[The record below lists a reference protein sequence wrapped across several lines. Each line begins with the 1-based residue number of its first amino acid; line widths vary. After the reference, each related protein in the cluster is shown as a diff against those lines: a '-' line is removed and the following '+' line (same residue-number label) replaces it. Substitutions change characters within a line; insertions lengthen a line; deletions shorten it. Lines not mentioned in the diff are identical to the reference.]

1 MTRYWNVELGAN
13 VEDHTF
19 TLTCRL
25 PYTRMPRVGE
35 GDFLCLTTWGAPTE
49 VARVARCRIRQHETE
64 VLLDRRMPME
74 EDWKTLWSNRQK
86 GVLFSHDPIVAA
98 DPNLHSDPV
107 FADDIPRKLEAAVA
121 APFSGQNDEKVR
133 RYIRDMMVAAFEDE
147 MMGPAEGPVE
157 CVFDTNVT
165 ERYLVGGLPPKQA
178 HLHADIE
185 EKFSPAMNDA
195 EASASGTEEDD
206 SKPSPKLTLLPSSIG
221 LSFMVDESVH
231 TLKVTAEWGRYVKG
245 TWEESFDDIPGPS
258 RASLPGKAEDPS
270 ISSGTNRAVTRKINV
285 YDRCPHEGEQIIRL
299 VSGKQRYSLDPQ
311 DPEVELEIVVR
322 EHNGIRLVTAF
333 LVNRTHYAGKA
344 KKPPVDTW
352 IFQPHL
358 QIEDPDGQSV
368 FIGRDQ
374 ADKLR
379 DDKDEEL
386 KTLDMLYR
394 RRVEFATGHA
404 TSVHAVADE
413 KDPTRAVRVETRL
426 IPKYEVAAT
435 ETPGLNPSDR
445 PAMQR
450 LVRGNALDMVHLAE
464 LSVPGKRDEL
474 IRTLK
479 VLADDYSAWI
489 DELHNIIV
497 NEPEIKPTASPE
509 IEKCRMACARLNEG
523 IETLAS
529 DDRALKAFG
538 FANLAMA
545 RQRVRSIFMQKHPS
559 GPDAKTD
566 TDSEIDELMKDARNH
581 SWRPFQ
587 LAFFLLLIPS
597 LADPTHEQRSEECGT
612 ADLLWF
618 PTGGGKTEAYLGA
631 AAFAMAVRR
640 LQPSMSNY
648 DSSRGLTVI
657 MRYTLRLLT
666 MQQFQRA
673 STLICAMETM
683 REDDPDTWGSAPFTI
698 GIWVGG
704 NVTPNSTELA
714 VEQVNAARNP
724 AKGTS
729 PDDPAF
735 QVARCPWC
743 GTPLTIG
750 RNVSISVD
758 ELKTHLFC
766 PNIECEFSEV
776 NHTEGL
782 PLLVVDEEI
791 YRRPPSML
799 IATVDKFAQMPLNGA
814 VRTLFGFASKECPRH
829 GLVLPDCDC
838 KTSHTAT
845 KTLPAVTVR
854 NINPIRPPDLI
865 IQDEFHL
872 ISGPLGT
879 MVGLYETAI
888 DDLCSWN
895 YVNNDG
901 EMLRIHPKIV
911 ASTAT
916 VRRAGRQMLDV
927 FYRNMQIFPPSGIN
941 IEDNFFA
948 VQRPIEEKP
957 GRLYLGICSPGSSKP
972 PVLIRT
978 YVTLLTSAED
988 AYQRFGSLADP
999 YMTLVGYFSALR
1011 ELGGMRRLA
1020 DDDVRTR
1027 VMRVEVQPNKSNLTV
1042 RPGLKNRPLLTA
1054 VSELTSRMKNS
1065 EIPKCL
1071 EQIGHPHTKVPGTAS
1086 SPDIVLAT
1094 NMLSVGV
1101 DVPRLGLMAV
1111 NGQPKN
1117 TAEYIQATSRV
1128 GRSSPGLVCTAFGWS
1143 RARDLSHYET
1153 FEHYHATFYKH
1164 VEAQSVTPFSSRAL
1178 DRGLPAVI
1186 VSDLRMKHEE
1196 LASDDAAINFDRT
1209 KYGVNSSTF
1218 ASRAWK
1224 VTDDQNIANEVE
1236 KRTDACWVDWDGR
1249 AHQPEADLSYTGK
1262 QGRPSSLMSTSL
1274 TPKDR
1279 HAWKVPN
1286 SMREVEPSVNL
1297 VLDLDAAKVPNGSFA
1312 AKPVQ
1317 PNPTPSNSTGNT
1329 IPQSKEG
1336 DPT

>member
-1 MTRYWNVELGAN
+1 MTRYWNVKLGSN

-25 PYTRMPRVGE
+25 SYEKMPRIDE
-35 GDFLCLTTWGAPTE
+35 GDLLCLTAEEAPTE
-49 VARVARCRIRQHETE
+49 IARVARCRIRLHETE
-64 VLLDRRMPME
+64 ILLDRRMTMQKY
-74 EDWKTLWSNRQK
+74 WMTLWLNHHK
-86 GVLFSHDPIVAA
+86 GVSVTEEVIVEA
-98 DPNLHSDPV
+98 DPYLHSDSV
-107 FADDIPRKLEAAVA
+107 FCQKIPCVLEDVRNT
-121 APFSGQNDEKVR
+121 PFEGQSKEKVQ

-147 MMGPAEGPVE
+147 MAGPAQGPRESVY
-157 CVFDTNVT
+157 DTNVT
-165 ERYLVGGLPPKQA
+165 ERYLVGCLPPKQA
-178 HLHADIE
+178 RVHADNE
-185 EKFSPAMNDA
+185 EILAPPADDA
-195 EASASGTEEDD
+195 DATRSSVDDEEL
-206 SKPSPKLTLLPSSIG
+206 KPSPKQSLLPSSIG
-221 LSFMVDESVH
+221 LSFMVKENVDR
-231 TLKVTAEWGRYVKG
+231 LKVAAEWGRYTKS
-245 TWEESFDDIPGPS
+245 TIEKSIIEESHQTSSPS
-258 RASLPGKAEDPS
+258 LLSEEESKAATP
-270 ISSGTNRAVTRKINV
+270 RKISV
-285 YDRCPHEGEQIIRL
+285 YKRDPHEGGQTILLIP
-299 VSGKQRYSLDPQ
+299 GKCRYILDPL
-311 DPEVELEIVVR
+311 DSEVTVEVVVR
-322 EHNGIRLVTAF
+322 EHNDTRLVTIF
-333 LVNRTHYAGKA
+333 LVNGTVYNGKA
-344 KKPPVDTW
+344 KKAPVDTW
-352 IFQPHL
+352 IFQPRL
-358 QIEDPDGQSV
+358 QIEAPEGKGV

-374 ADKLR
+374 AEKLH

-394 RRVEFATGHA
+394 RRIEFATGHA
-404 TSVHAVADE
+404 VSVHAVPDE
-413 KDPTRAVRVETRL
+413 QDPTCAVRVETRL

-445 PAMQR
+445 PAMQQ
-450 LVRGNALDMVHLAE
+450 LVRSGALDMVHLAE
-464 LSVPGKRDEL
+464 LSVPGRRTEL

-479 VLADDYSAWI
+479 VLADDYEAWI
-489 DELHNIIV
+489 EELLHVIER
-497 NEPEIKPTASPE
+497 EPEIESTARIE
-509 IEKCRMACARLNEG
+509 VEKCKMACERLNEG
-523 IETLAS
+523 IETLES
-529 DDRALKAFG
+529 DDLALKAFG
-538 FANLAMA
+538 FANQAMA
-545 RQRVRSIFMQKHPS
+545 RQRVRSIFMQNHPT
-559 GPDAKTD
+559 GPESNTDIDA
-566 TDSEIDELMKDARNH
+566 EIDDLMGEVRNH

-597 LADPTHEQRSEECGT
+597 LANPTHEHRTDECGL

-640 LQPSMSNY
+640 LQPSMSGY

-683 REDDPDTWGSAPFTI
+683 REEDPSTWGEAPFTI

-704 NVTPNSTELA
+704 NVTPNDTKSA
-714 VEQVNAARNP
+714 AKMVNDARKPGGSKSVN
-724 AKGTS
+724 S
-729 PDDPAF
+729 DDPAF
-735 QVARCPWC
+735 QIARCPWC

-750 RNVSISVD
+750 RNVKVDTD
-758 ELKTHLFC
+758 ELKTHIFC
-766 PNIECEFSEV
+766 SNIDCDFGEL

-782 PLLVVDEEI
+782 PLLLVDEEI

-814 VRTLFGFASKECPRH
+814 VRTLFGLASKECPRH
-829 GLVLPDCDC
+829 GLVLPDCGC
-838 KTSHTAT
+838 GKSHAATS
-845 KTLPAVTVR
+845 TLPAVEIKT
-854 NINPIRPPDLI
+854 INSIRPPDLI

-888 DDLCSWN
+888 DDLCSWD
-895 YVNNDG
+895 YIKDG
-901 EMLRIHPKIV
+901 EKVRIHPKIV

-916 VRRAGRQMLDV
+916 VRRAGKQMFGV
-927 FYRNMQIFPPSGIN
+927 FYRGMQIFPPSGLN

-948 VQRPIEEKP
+948 VQRPIAEKP

-988 AYQRFGSLADP
+988 AYQRFGELADP
-999 YMTLVGYFSALR
+999 FMTLVGYFSALR

-1027 VMRVEVQPNKSNLTV
+1027 VMRVEVKPNKSNRTY
-1042 RPGLKNRPLLTA
+1042 RPGMKDRPLLAA
-1054 VSELTSRMKNS
+1054 VTELTSRMKNS
-1065 EIPKCL
+1065 DIPKCL
-1071 EQIGHPHTKVPGTAS
+1071 EQIGHRHSKISGASS

-1178 DRGLPAVI
+1178 DRGLSAVI
-1186 VSDLRMKHEE
+1186 VSDLRLKHNE
-1196 LASDDAAINFDRT
+1196 LAADSDAKNFDPT
-1209 KYGVNSSTF
+1209 KYGVNGDTF
-1218 ASRAWK
+1218 SERAWK
-1224 VTDDQNIANEVE
+1224 ITDE
-1236 KRTDACWVDWDGR
+1236 KSSRDDVADRTNAYLNDWGQR
-1249 AHQPEADLSYTGK
+1249 ARQPDADLSYSGK
-1262 QGRPSSLMSTSL
+1262 QGRPSALISASQ
-1274 TPKDR
+1274 TPKD
-1279 HAWKVPN
+1279 HNAWIVPN
-1286 SMREVEPSVNL
+1286 SMREVEPNVNL
-1297 VLDLDAAKVPNGSFA
+1297 VLDRDAARVSNNTFE
-1312 AKPVQ
+1312 AKPNRADT
-1317 PNPTPSNSTGNT
+1317 NPTNNTGISNSHS
-1329 IPQSKEG
+1329 QQG
-1336 DPT
+1336 DQK

>member
-1 MTRYWNVELGAN
+1 MTRYWNVKLGSN
-13 VEDHTF
+13 VEDHAF
-19 TLTCRL
+19 KLICRV
-25 PYTRMPRVGE
+25 PYLMMPRIGE
-35 GDFLCLTTWGAPTE
+35 GDLLYLSTDGTPAE
-49 VARVARCRIRQHETE
+49 VARVARCRIRLHETE
-64 VLLDRRMPME
+64 ILLDRRMPMKE
-74 EDWKTLWSNRQK
+74 EWAVLWLNHHH
-86 GVLFSHDPIVAA
+86 GVSFTGDAIVEA
-98 DPNLHSDPV
+98 DPSLHSDPV
-107 FADDIPRKLEAAVA
+107 FAAEIPRVLAMPTDT
-121 APFSGQNDEKVR
+121 PFAGQKAETVQC
-133 RYIRDMMVAAFEDE
+133 YIRDMIVAAFEDE
-147 MMGPAEGPVE
+147 MAGPAEGPAEWVY
-157 CVFDTNVT
+157 DTSVT
-165 ERYLVGGLPPKQA
+165 ERYLVGCLPPKLSRV
-178 HLHADIE
+178 H
-185 EKFSPAMNDA
+185 A
-195 EASASGTEEDD
+195 EAEQPHALLADEGEASSSSADEDEL
-206 SKPSPKLTLLPSSIG
+206 KPSSKQSLWPSSIG
-221 LSFMVDESVH
+221 LSFMVNEDID
-231 TLKVTAEWGRYVKG
+231 TLKVTAEWGRYTKS
-245 TWEESFDDIPGPS
+245 TIEDAESEESREDIRSAEMPS
-258 RASLPGKAEDPS
+258 AGDELAKA
-270 ISSGTNRAVTRKINV
+270 RKINV
-285 YDRCPHEGEQIIRL
+285 YKRDPHEGVKTITL
-299 VSGKQRYSLDPQ
+299 TTGKRRYTLLDPR
-311 DPEVELEIVVR
+311 DGEVELQVVVR
-322 EHNGIRLVTAF
+322 NHNGVRLVTVF
-333 LVNRTHYAGKA
+333 LVNGTVYSGKA

-358 QIEDPDGQSV
+358 QVEGLEGKSV

-374 ADKLR
+374 ADKLH
-379 DDKDEEL
+379 DDKDDEL

-404 TSVHAVADE
+404 VSVHAVVDE
-413 KDPTRAVRVETRL
+413 QDPTRAVRVETRL

-445 PAMQR
+445 PAMQQ
-450 LVRGNALDMVHLAE
+450 LVRSGALDMVQLAK
-464 LSVPGKRDEL
+464 LSVPEKRAEL

-479 VLADDYSAWI
+479 VLADDYAAWI
-489 DELHNIIV
+489 EELRNVIAR
-497 NEPEIKPTASPE
+497 EPEIESTALIE
-509 IEKCRMACARLNEG
+509 IEKCRMACERLNEG
-523 IETLAS
+523 IHTLET
-529 DDRALKAFG
+529 DDLALKSFG

-559 GPDAKTD
+559 GPDANTD
-566 TDSEIDELMKDARNH
+566 LDAEIDALMGVVRNH

-597 LADPTHEQRSEECGT
+597 LANPTHEQRTDECGT

-640 LQPSMSNY
+640 LQPPMSGY

-683 REDDPDTWGSAPFTI
+683 RQEDPATWGTSPFTI

-704 NVTPNSTELA
+704 NVTPNETERA
-714 VEQVNAARNP
+714 AAMVNDARKPGGSKGVNA
-724 AKGTS
+724 
-729 PDDPAF
+729 DDPAF

-750 RNVSISVD
+750 RDVTVDTD
-758 ELKTHLFC
+758 ELKTHIRC
-766 PNIECEFSEV
+766 PNIDCDFGEL
-776 NHTEGL
+776 NHSEGL
-782 PLLVVDEEI
+782 PLLLVDEEI

-799 IATVDKFAQMPLNGA
+799 IATVDKFAQMPMNGA
-814 VRTLFGFASKECPRH
+814 VRTLFGLASRECPRH

-838 KTSHTAT
+838 GKSHAAT
-845 KTLPAVTVR
+845 DKLPAVTIR
-854 NINPIRPPDLI
+854 DINPIRPPDLI

-888 DDLCSWN
+888 DDLCSWD
-895 YVNNDG
+895 YVKNG
-901 EMLRIHPKIV
+901 EKLRIHPKIV

-916 VRRAGRQMLDV
+916 VRRAGKQMFGV
-927 FYRNMQIFPPSGIN
+927 FYRDMQIFPPSGLN

-978 YVTLLTSAED
+978 YVTLLTAAED
-988 AYQRFGSLADP
+988 AYQRFGQLADP

-1027 VMRVEVQPNKSNLTV
+1027 VMRVEVQPNKSNRTY
-1042 RPGLKNRPLLTA
+1042 RPGLKNRRLLAA
-1054 VSELTSRMKNS
+1054 VTELTSRKKNS

-1071 EQIGHPHTKVPGTAS
+1071 EEIGLPHSKDSKQAS

-1178 DRGLPAVI
+1178 DRGLSAVI
-1186 VSDLRMKHEE
+1186 VSVMRMKHDE
-1196 LASDDAAINFDRT
+1196 LAAEGDAKNFDRS
-1209 KYGVNSSTF
+1209 KYGVNSVTF
-1218 ASRAWK
+1218 SGRAWK
-1224 VTDDQNIANEVE
+1224 ITDDQTCADDVE
-1236 KRTDACWVDWDGR
+1236 SRTDTWWINWDQR
-1249 AHQPEADLSYTGK
+1249 AHQPDADLSYTGK
-1262 QGRPSSLMSTSL
+1262 KERPSALISASL

-1279 HAWKVPN
+1279 FAWKVPN
-1286 SMREVEPSVNL
+1286 SMREVEPNVNL
-1297 VLDLDAAKVPNGSFA
+1297 VLDLDAACVPNSTFA
-1312 AKPVQ
+1312 AK
-1317 PNPTPSNSTGNT
+1317 SNTSASTTTNNAGSADSQ
-1329 IPQSKEG
+1329 IQKG
-1336 DPT
+1336 DPK